1 MKRKQINPSPAEDG
15 GIEAGAARAG
25 AHFSPCFAPAAVFAH
40 AREHLLAR
48 PPECWRQAPAAGM
61 RGAAVLIGLADYE
74 SEVRVLFTQRNAAL
88 KAHSGQIA
96 FPGGKIEPDDES
108 PAASALRE
116 AQEEIGLGPSQAEL
130 LGYLEPY
137 ATGTGYWVTPAVA
150 KLSPP
155 FALKINP
162 AEVDE
167 VFEVPF
173 GFLMDAANHE
183 LHYREVGGKL
193 RQYRAIPYETRNIW
207 GATAGI
213 LRNLYERLYG

>member
-1 MKRKQINPSPAEDG
+1 
-15 GIEAGAARAG
+15 
-25 AHFSPCFAPAAVFAH
+25 
-40 AREHLLAR
+40 
-48 PPECWRQAPAAGM
+48 M
-61 RGAAVLIGLADYE
+61 RSAAVLVGLADYG
-74 SEVRVLFTQRNAAL
+74 SEIRVLFTQRNAAL

-96 FPGGKIEPDDES
+96 FPGGKIEPADEC

-116 AQEEIGLGPSQAEL
+116 AREEIGLSPSQAKL

-137 ATGTGYWVTPAVA
+137 ATGTGFWVTPAVA
-150 KLSPP
+150 KLSTPI
-155 FALKINP
+155 ALQINA

-173 GFLMDAANHE
+173 VFLMDAANHE
-183 LHYREVGGKL
+183 LHYRAVDGRL
-193 RQYRAIPYETRNIW
+193 RQYRAIPYEARNIW

>member
-1 MKRKQINPSPAEDG
+1 MMQKKPGREEEA
-15 GIEAGAARAG
+15 GIEPGASRAG
-25 AHFSPCFAPAAVFAH
+25 ANFSPCFAPAAVFSH
-40 AREHLLAR
+40 ARRHLLAQ
-48 PPECWRQAPAAGM
+48 PPESWCQAPTAGM
-61 RGAAVLIGLADYE
+61 RSAAVLIGLADYE
-74 SEVRVLFTQRNAAL
+74 SEVRVLLTQRNAAL

-96 FPGGKIEPDDES
+96 FPGGKIEPADES

-116 AQEEIGLGPSQAEL
+116 AEEEIGLCPSQAEL

-137 ATGTGYWVTPAVA
+137 ATGTGFWVTPAVV
-150 KLSPP
+150 KLATP

-173 GFLMDAANHE
+173 AFLMDAANHE
-183 LHYREVGGKL
+183 LHYREVGGRL
-193 RQYRAIPYETRNIW
+193 RQYRSIPYEARNIW